1 MVRRQQTEGDLGV
14 RPTQPLQNV
23 GDTFRAGAL
32 QLPPPDTSVLEGI
45 SKLSVAGMKLAEGIQ
60 RSKVA
65 EAKLSA
71 AQTKAGEEFGKD
83 HPLSDVP
90 PDSPEAFMLGAETGR
105 GTAMSSIFKNSFE
118 TAYKIK
124 LETDDGFGLDPAAN
138 TAFYQEELDR
148 FVTDN
153 QLGGI
158 SLEAFSRGLDQY
170 GLEQGNAHKVTAV
183 GNLKEQFLSDAGS
196 VSSFLRQSLSAVV
209 TDVAGLSDEQ
219 VVSSL
224 YTFGKPEDFGPVLI
238 QQMRDG
244 MVDERL
250 KPRVNEIQDILEAA
264 HKMGPSTLSSV
275 ANSIVSDLIEEAT
288 NGDNPTVSL
297 RALASLT
304 TGTGKL
310 IGRRDV
316 QELLANSRKDI
327 EKNIMRVGNTV
338 ELQLELYKMTEED
351 LSGLTPNEVT
361 KREEAIK
368 SHPFIQDSKKVS
380 LIKTLRENYAEV
392 RKAEAAELNLQKA
405 DAAFISGQSNSFI
418 GYQEETGLSEGE
430 ARRRIEQKTI
440 EKFTDEQGNTDWGE
454 VLLRF
459 SSMDVSK
466 FPRLNDRL
474 KLAAHLIKNNNIS
487 FDPQLVTEAVAI
499 YEAASGSQTNVLRK
513 LTLEDEDVDYLD
525 TASRWVEEN
534 DIRDLPFNMHGFE
547 VSPPRQAS
555 QEEISQA
562 IVDESDSWW
571 NWWDDIEPEKM
582 SHHLVAYATDTY
594 TYLAREHPYLNKE
607 DLLEKIG
614 QHMREKNIISRDGF
628 PFQLGSMD
636 LDVLKLA
643 EKKLNDTFRLWLSTD
658 EMQYNAILKDVEKM
672 SHEELLE
679 AGYMGA
685 PPRKHPTH
693 RRDTGIE
700 SFKSAVQPF
709 FHGADTYK
717 LDRQD
722 FEKELA
728 VRVFRSNH
736 GGRPPLHTVYDV
748 GVDDEVR
755 FATMFNG
762 TADPSY
768 IVVDKDG
775 RSIVGVDALFERSL
789 NAETIKDM
797 ARKEDAVSKIRAD
810 AAVKRS
816 DYELKNVIGFIP
828 FNLRDSASTQR

>member
-499 YEAASGSQTNVLRK
+499 YEAASGSQTNVMDK
-513 LTLEDEDVDYLD
+513 LTLSTDDKELLK
-525 TASRWVEEN
+525 TASIWIKEK
-534 DIRDLPFNMHGFE
+534 DIRDLPSKMPDLE
-547 VSPPRQAS
+547 VSTARTAT
-555 QEEISQA
+555 QEEIKEA
-562 IVDESDSWW
+562 IDDEVSSWW
-571 NWWDDIEPEKM
+571 KWGDNLERMPVHFASYAEDIYTFIATNNPHLDKDDI
-582 SHHLVAYATDTY
+582 
-594 TYLAREHPYLNKE
+594 
-607 DLLEKIG
+607 LEKTG
-614 QHMREKNIISRDGF
+614 EYMVDKNIIAREGY
-628 PFQLGSMD
+628 PFQIPAGMD
-636 LDVLKLA
+636 LDGVKLA
-643 EKKLNDTFRLWLSTD
+643 EKELNDTFRLWLSTD
-658 EMQYNAILKDVEKM
+658 ETQYKAILKDVEKM

-679 AGYMGA
+679 AGYRGA

-709 FHGADTYK
+709 LQGVDTYK
-717 LDRQD
+717 FDRQD

>member
-499 YEAASGSQTNVLRK
+499 YEAASGSQTNVMDK
-513 LTLEDEDVDYLD
+513 LTLSTDDKELLK
-525 TASRWVEEN
+525 TASIWIKEK
-534 DIRDLPFNMHGFE
+534 DIRDLPSKMPDLE
-547 VSPPRQAS
+547 VSTARTAT
-555 QEEISQA
+555 QEEIKEA
-562 IVDESDSWW
+562 IDDEVSSWW
-571 NWWDDIEPEKM
+571 KWGDNLERMPVHFASYAEDIYTFIATNNPHLDKDDI
-582 SHHLVAYATDTY
+582 
-594 TYLAREHPYLNKE
+594 
-607 DLLEKIG
+607 LEKTG
-614 QHMREKNIISRDGF
+614 EYMVDKNIIAREGY
-628 PFQLGSMD
+628 PFQIPAGMD
-636 LDVLKLA
+636 LDGVKLA
-643 EKKLNDTFRLWLSTD
+643 EKELNDTFRLWLSTD
-658 EMQYNAILKDVEKM
+658 ETQYKAILKDVEKM

-679 AGYMGA
+679 AGYRGA

>member
-499 YEAASGSQTNVLRK
+499 YEAASGSQTNVMDK
-513 LTLEDEDVDYLD
+513 LTLSTDDKELLK
-525 TASRWVEEN
+525 TASIWIKEK
-534 DIRDLPFNMHGFE
+534 DIRDLPSKMPDLE
-547 VSPPRQAS
+547 VSTARTAT
-555 QEEISQA
+555 QEEIKEA
-562 IVDESDSWW
+562 IDDEVSSWW
-571 NWWDDIEPEKM
+571 KWGDNLERMPVHFASYAEDIYTFIATNNPHLDKDDI
-582 SHHLVAYATDTY
+582 
-594 TYLAREHPYLNKE
+594 
-607 DLLEKIG
+607 LEKTG
-614 QHMREKNIISRDGF
+614 EYMVDKNIIAREGY
-628 PFQLGSMD
+628 PFQIPAGMD
-636 LDVLKLA
+636 LDGVKLA
-643 EKKLNDTFRLWLSTD
+643 EKELNDTFRLWLSTD
-658 EMQYNAILKDVEKM
+658 ETQYKAILKDVEKM

-679 AGYMGA
+679 AGYRGA

-709 FHGADTYK
+709 LQGVDTYK
-717 LDRQD
+717 FDRQD

-728 VRVFRSNH
+728 VRKFRSNH